1 MNFHNTT
8 LQFFILCSA
17 LLGILLFS
25 AGLGTVSLSWNDLSG
40 AIFSPDSE
48 NLASR
53 LVWQVRIPRFFLAML
68 SGGVLAVCGQAMQLL
83 VRNPL
88 ADPYTMGTASG
99 ASLGVHLALAGW
111 IPVLGPFWFWVPLWA
126 FAGAFGS
133 SVMVLLL
140 SGKGKHLDQVR
151 FLLTGVAVSMLA
163 NALLSLLTYISARQ
177 TEIRHMLF
185 WAFGNLDKATW
196 ETLLPVS
203 LLVIFPLLWL
213 FSRYQTW
220 PFLLLDEAKAFTL
233 GIRLRRVQMGL
244 LMVVALLTGLVV
256 SLAGPIGFVGMVV
269 PFITRKWMPI
279 SKVAFWPL
287 TFLAGA
293 VFLSCCDL
301 LSRILYMPFGLP
313 VGLVS
318 SLVGLPFFL
327 YLLRDSGTRT
337 DF

>member
-1 MNFHNTT
+1 MS
-8 LQFFILCSA
+8 I
-17 LLGILLFS
+17 
-25 AGLGTVSLSWNDLSG
+25 SWNDLSG
-40 AIFSPDSE
+40 ALFSPDSE

-53 LVWQVRIPRFFLAML
+53 LVWQVRIPRFFLALL

-99 ASLGVHLALAGW
+99 ASLGVNLALIGW
-111 IPVLGPFWFWVPLWA
+111 IPVLGPIWLWVPLWA
-126 FAGAFGS
+126 FLGAFGS
-133 SVMVLLL
+133 SLLVLVL
-140 SGKGKHLDQVR
+140 SGKGKYLDQVR

-177 TEIRHMLF
+177 TEVRHMLF

-196 ETLLPVS
+196 ETLGPAS
-203 LLVIFPLLWL
+203 LLLILPLVWL
-213 FSRYQTW
+213 FYQYRTW
-220 PFLLLDEAKAFTL
+220 PFLLLDEAKALTL
-233 GIRLRRVQMGL
+233 GIRLRRIQLFL

-269 PFITRKWMPI
+269 PFMMRKWIPLTQRT
-279 SKVAFWPL
+279 FWPM

-293 VFLSCCDL
+293 VFLSACDL

>member
-1 MNFHNTT
+1 M
-8 LQFFILCSA
+8 
-17 LLGILLFS
+17 
-25 AGLGTVSLSWNDLSG
+25 
-40 AIFSPDSE
+40 
-48 NLASR
+48 
-53 LVWQVRIPRFFLAML
+53 VWQVRIPRFFLALL

-99 ASLGVHLALAGW
+99 ASLGVNLALVGW
-111 IPVLGPFWFWVPLWA
+111 IPVVGPIWLWVPFWA
-126 FAGAFGS
+126 FIGAFGS
-133 SVMVLLL
+133 SLLVLIL
-140 SGKGKHLDQVR
+140 SGRGKYLDQVR

-177 TEIRHMLF
+177 TEVRHMLF

-196 ETLLPVS
+196 ATLAPVS
-203 LLVIFPLLWL
+203 LLLLFPLLWL
-213 FSRYQTW
+213 IYRHKTW
-220 PFLLLDEAKAFTL
+220 PFLLLDEAKALTL
-233 GIRLRRVQMGL
+233 GIQLRKIQLIL
-244 LMVVALLTGLVV
+244 LMVVALLTGLIV

-269 PFITRKWMPI
+269 PFVTRKWLPI
-279 SKVAFWPL
+279 SQASFWPL

-293 VFLSCCDL
+293 LFLSTCDL
-301 LSRILYMPFGLP
+301 LARTLYMPFGLP